1 MSNLKLQ
8 QKYQQNYLAEIDNID
23 REYQGGYISVEDADE
38 FKAEALL
45 GLQVALESAQ
55 NGFSTPEQY
64 LAQLEEAVAE
74 GYFDGYD
81 DDDEVNYNSNDNMAN
96 FSSEVEDF
104 SDVLLLGLLN
114 VYGEDRLEQG
124 VKDLSRLVG
133 VSEAYVVDW
142 LQGNDVPDLEETD
155 LIAEAFE
162 VNDDEYLALQELAA
176 YERGEDL
183 ADYLYDDGE
192 DNNVLEDVVDVVET
206 VNDKAEYALAKIN
219 QAEFNSAV
227 VTSLNDILD
236 TANTF
241 LQEGY
246 ITPKE
251 YTVVFSDI
259 AEYNNEGRL
268 AMFSEYCNAEGIDE
282 VTGLDRLGHFLK
294 TKEGCGKVLN
304 YTQYS
309 SNEIGNAEFSQEEPD
324 DAYYRQFAR
333 QYVLDELQFN

>member
-1 MSNLKLQ
+1 MSNLQLQ
-8 QKYQQNYLAEIDNID
+8 QVYQQNYLAEIDNID
-23 REYQGGYISVEDADE
+23 SEYQGGYLSAEDAEE

-45 GLQVALESAQ
+45 GLQVALESASQ
-55 NGFSTPEQY
+55 GYSSPEQY
-64 LAQLEEAVAE
+64 LFELEEAVGE
-74 GYFDGYD
+74 GYFDDY
-81 DDDEVNYNSNDNMAN
+81 DDEVYYNSNDNMTN

-114 VYGEDRLEQG
+114 VYGEDRLERG
-124 VKDLSRLVG
+124 VQDLAQIVG

-142 LQGNDVPDLEETD
+142 LQGNDVPDLDETD

-162 VNDDEYLALQELAA
+162 VDDDEYLALQELAA

-183 ADYLYDDGE
+183 ADYIYDDGYE
-192 DNNVLEDVVDVVET
+192 SDDVLDEVVDVVET

-236 TANTF
+236 TAYTF
-241 LQEGY
+241 LEEGY

-259 AEYNNEGRL
+259 AEYSNEGRL
-268 AMFSEYCNAEGIDE
+268 AMFSDYCNAEGIDE
-282 VTGLDRLGHFLK
+282 VTALDRLGHFLK

-309 SNEIGNAEFSQEEPD
+309 SNEIGNAEFSQEPD

-333 QYVLDELQFN
+333 QYVLDELQF

>member
-23 REYQGGYISVEDADE
+23 REYQGGYLSVEDADE

-55 NGFSTPEQY
+55 KGFSTPEQY

-74 GYFDGYD
+74 GYFDD
-81 DDDEVNYNSNDNMAN
+81 EDEDEVNYSSNDNMAN

-124 VKDLSRLVG
+124 VKDLSQLVG

-142 LQGNDVPDLEETD
+142 LQGNDVPNLAETD

-192 DNNVLEDVVDVVET
+192 GNDVLEDVVDVVET

-236 TANTF
+236 TADAF

-268 AMFSEYCNAEGIDE
+268 AMFSDYCNAEGIDE
-282 VTGLDRLGHFLK
+282 VTALDRLGHFLK

-333 QYVLDELQFN
+333 QYVLDELQF